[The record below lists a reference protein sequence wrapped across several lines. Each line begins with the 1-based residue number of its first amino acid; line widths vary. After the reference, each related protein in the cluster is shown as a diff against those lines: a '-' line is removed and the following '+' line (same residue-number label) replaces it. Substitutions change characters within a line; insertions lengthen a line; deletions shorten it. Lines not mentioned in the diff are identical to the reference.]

1 MEIKEKEEV
10 VQQQYL
16 TFFLADEEYAI
27 NIQRVKEIIEYT
39 TVTKVPK
46 VPEWIRG
53 VINLRGNV
61 VPVVDLAVRFGLE
74 ERPITKTTCIVIV
87 EIEQDSERTVMG
99 VIADAVNQ
107 VIDLAPK
114 DIEEPP
120 AFGTR
125 VRLEYLFGRYIGI
138 LLAYSIFLVSTVA
151 IAFALGRL
159 AIRLATVYS
168 GPVFSLPAAAHS
180 VLEAFSAGA
189 LLAAIVLF
197 FSTFL
202 RGWGDVLALIIATV
216 LLASTQPL
224 GFALNKPGIAKAGQ
238 IAIQNLYP
246 SLPWESL
253 LQGRQILSEASG
265 RYVLALCVYFVI
277 AAVVFTRREFSY
289 GQD

>member
-1 MEIKEKEEV
+1 MEIKEQEEV

-61 VPVVDLAVRFGLE
+61 VPVVDLTVRFGLK
-74 ERPITKTTCIVIV
+74 ERPVSKTTCIVIV
-87 EIEQDSERTVMG
+87 EIEQDSERAVMG

-125 VRLEYLFGRYIGI
+125 VRLEYLFGMGKLDKKFALI
-138 LLAYSIFLVSTVA
+138 LNIDSVLSNTELLTVSTLQSPNVD
-151 IAFALGRL
+151 
-159 AIRLATVYS
+159 
-168 GPVFSLPAAAHS
+168 
-180 VLEAFSAGA
+180 
-189 LLAAIVLF
+189 AAIDA
-197 FSTFL
+197 
-202 RGWGDVLALIIATV
+202 GEIAEG
-216 LLASTQPL
+216 QP
-224 GFALNKPGIAKAGQ
+224 
-238 IAIQNLYP
+238 
-246 SLPWESL
+246 
-253 LQGRQILSEASG
+253 EA
-265 RYVLALCVYFVI
+265 
-277 AAVVFTRREFSY
+277 T
-289 GQD
+289 

>member
-61 VPVVDLAVRFGLE
+61 VPVVDLTVRFGLGAC
-74 ERPITKTTCIVIV
+74 PVTKTTCIVIV
-87 EIEQDSERTVMG
+87 EVEQDAERTVMG

-120 AFGTR
+120 SFGTR
-125 VRLEYLFGRYIGI
+125 VRLEYLFGMGKLGKKFALI
-138 LLAYSIFLVSTVA
+138 LNIDSVLNNTELLTVSTLHSAAVD
-151 IAFALGRL
+151 GRGE
-159 AIRLATVYS
+159 AGENS
-168 GPVFSLPAAAHS
+168 DES
-180 VLEAFSAGA
+180 LEA
-189 LLAAIVLF
+189 
-197 FSTFL
+197 
-202 RGWGDVLALIIATV
+202 
-216 LLASTQPL
+216 
-224 GFALNKPGIAKAGQ
+224 
-238 IAIQNLYP
+238 
-246 SLPWESL
+246 
-253 LQGRQILSEASG
+253 
-265 RYVLALCVYFVI
+265 
-277 AAVVFTRREFSY
+277 
-289 GQD
+289 

>member
-61 VPVVDLAVRFGLE
+61 VPVVDLTVRFGLE
-74 ERPITKTTCIVIV
+74 ARPVTKTTCIVIV
-87 EIEQDSERTVMG
+87 EVEQDNERAVMG

-125 VRLEYLFGRYIGI
+125 VRLEYLFGMGKLGKKFALI
-138 LLAYSIFLVSTVA
+138 LNIDSVLNNTELLTVSTLQSA
-151 IAFALGRL
+151 
-159 AIRLATVYS
+159 
-168 GPVFSLPAAAHS
+168 S
-180 VLEAFSAGA
+180 VE
-189 LLAAIVLF
+189 AAIEAQENA
-197 FSTFL
+197 
-202 RGWGDVLALIIATV
+202 G
-216 LLASTQPL
+216 TQ
-224 GFALNKPGIAKAGQ
+224 Q
-238 IAIQNLYP
+238 
-246 SLPWESL
+246 
-253 LQGRQILSEASG
+253 EA
-265 RYVLALCVYFVI
+265 
-277 AAVVFTRREFSY
+277 
-289 GQD
+289 